1 MFSGSWNYD
10 QYDDQC
16 RGPSIEEKGH
26 LVGYPTNRMV
36 DGGKKWGG
44 VIECDFSLFLTDFS
58 RLRNSLIPY

>member
-1 MFSGSWNYD
+1 MVVFSGSWKYD

-36 DGGKKWGG
+36 DGGKKWGVG
-44 VIECDFSLFLTDFS
+44 GHGM
-58 RLRNSLIPY
+58 